1 MYVVQEL
8 VVEAEEAVAV
18 VEEEVAVVVVQEMVE
33 EVGWQPGHRQ
43 GQENKTK
50 LPLSVFMLR

>member
-33 EVGWQPGHRQ
+33 EVG
-43 GQENKTK
+43 
-50 LPLSVFMLR
+50 